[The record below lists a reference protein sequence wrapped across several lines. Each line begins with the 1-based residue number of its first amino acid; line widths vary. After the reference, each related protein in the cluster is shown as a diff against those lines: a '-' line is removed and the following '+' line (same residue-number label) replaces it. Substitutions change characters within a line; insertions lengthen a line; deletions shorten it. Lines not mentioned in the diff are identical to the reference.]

1 MNKLMAIFFVMV
13 FSNLALSQQPRYRM
27 ILPPTPPQ
35 PPALNNTVQPQIANQ
50 NINFNTGSNISGFG
64 VNSGG
69 FNVNSGG
76 IQGTIQ
82 YTQNNTPGMQI
93 SLLYQLPMATQFQY
107 NFNQSGFN
115 QGGFNQGG
123 FNQGGFNQSGFNQS
137 GNMSGQPIGVNNP
150 FYQMAM
156 QGITAGV
163 SGSAFQSGSMNMGGQ
178 YMRFGQFGGNQFGNN
193 QFGNN
198 QFGFGNQFGNNQF
211 GFNNQFNNNQ
221 FGFGGVFNNGGNG
234 L

>member
-1 MNKLMAIFFVMV
+1 MNKLMAIFFVMI

-27 ILPPTPPQ
+27 ILPPAPPQ

-50 NINFNTGSNISGFG
+50 NINFNTGSNISGFGGGFG

-107 NFNQSGFN
+107 NFNQ
-115 QGGFNQGG
+115 GGFNQGG
-123 FNQGGFNQSGFNQS
+123 FNQGG
-137 GNMSGQPIGVNNP
+137 NMNGQPIGVNNP

-193 QFGNN
+193 QFG
-198 QFGFGNQFGNNQF
+198 FGNQFGNNQF

-221 FGFGGVFNNGGNG
+221 FGFGGGFNNGGNG